1 MPLSTITNATLDAAL
16 AAIPGPYG
24 PLTRTGTDTDLT
36 VNPIAPNSMLK
47 LHFKSTVNTDIDVY
61 ASYDQLVDDTQ
72 VRDDILED
80 AFGLRAKIA
89 GKLDPWVTQ
98 MNAVINGA
106 NFNALTMTEGAVVNA
121 WMSLLRMFVSL
132 VELGIDIP
140 WEAYHEIDGHNR
152 EVFNATFALVD
163 NANVVTLTNNSTGQ
177 YQVALVDWGDN
188 SIELWRGE
196 DLVHDYTGAAAGAYT
211 VRMVLVGP
219 KGVDFHT
226 DVVNV

>member
-61 ASYDQLVDDTQ
+61 ASYDELVDDTQ

-106 NFNALTMTEGAVVNA
+106 NFNALTMTEIDAKEA
-121 WMSLLRMFVSL
+121 WMALLRMFVAL
-132 VELGIDIP
+132 VELGVDIP

-152 EVFNATFALVD
+152 EVLNAAFTLVD
-163 NANVVTLTNNSTGQ
+163 NANIVTFANTSTGQ

-196 DLVHDYTGAAAGAYT
+196 DLEHDYTAATPGNYT
-211 VRMVLVGP
+211 VRLVLVGP
-219 KGVDFHT
+219 KGVDFAT
-226 DVVNV
+226 DTVVV